1 MYESNI
7 KEVGQ
12 ANALVSEIYG
22 YKIKLVQNE
31 EAVLELL
38 SSYIENKKGTKK
50 EKRAL
55 AAKLRYIDG
64 KSIEQV
70 KCEFGDKDI
79 KRFWQKILLEIK
91 EEGIAG
97 TPIEEE
103 IEQSKSELTFRVGNK
118 VYGYKDIEVDMLG
131 LSYLTMSGMSLI
143 GVKTIG
149 DIERTKMIDAFET
162 KGINRGTMEH
172 MLLEINNLGIH
183 FKNEF

>member
-22 YKIKLVQNE
+22 YRIELTQNE
-31 EAVLELL
+31 KAVTELIH
-38 SSYIENKKGTKK
+38 SYIENRVGTKK

-55 AAKLRYIDG
+55 AVKLRYIDG
-64 KSIEQV
+64 KSIEQI
-70 KCEFGDKDI
+70 KCEFGDKSVN
-79 KRFWQKILLEIK
+79 KFWQKILREIK
-91 EEGIAG
+91 EEGIVG
-97 TPIEEE
+97 TPIEDE
-103 IEQSKSELTFRVGNK
+103 IEHIKDELTFRVKNK
-118 VYGYKDIEVDMLG
+118 AEGYNDIEVDRLG
-131 LSYLTMSGMSLI
+131 LSCLTINGLSLI

-149 DIERTKMIDAFET
+149 DIEKIKMIDAFET
-162 KGINRGTMEH
+162 NGINRVTMEN